1 MKTIANVKIKC
12 LSFLTLILLSACH
25 HAFAA
30 KMTGFAEQYYRDDL
44 SSQEVVSQQ
53 PISPTITIGT
63 KAIQMET
70 TSLTDIADI
79 PIQIDSS
86 ARWLCLHSKDGINYW
101 FISDNEMG
109 RGLLTAIAIA
119 KDGNHKECVASPE
132 SIRVSIGKISLLD
145 TTRQDIAQSFGN
157 NEVIKKEAVL
167 FYQDTPVQEGFTQS
181 NTVSYSFDGEK
192 VRGVIVGQITS
203 N

>member
-1 MKTIANVKIKC
+1 MKH
-12 LSFLTLILLSACH
+12 LSSLLLLLLSASQYVY
-25 HAFAA
+25 ADQ
-30 KMTGFAEQYYRDDL
+30 MSGFATQYYQEDIPLPEIASAFSL
-44 SSQEVVSQQ
+44 SPVV
-53 PISPTITIGT
+53 TIGN
-63 KAIQMET
+63 KAIQMEA

-109 RGLLTAIAIA
+109 RGLLTAIAMA
-119 KDGNHKECVASPE
+119 KDGNHKECIASPA
-132 SIRVSIGKISLLD
+132 SIRVSIGKTPLLD
-145 TTRQDIAQSFGN
+145 AARQDIAQSLGN
-157 NEVIKKEAVL
+157 NEEIKKEAVL
-167 FYQDTPVQEGFTQS
+167 FYQETPVQGGFTQS
-181 NTVSYSFDGEK
+181 NTVSYYFNGKK

>member
-1 MKTIANVKIKC
+1 MKR
-12 LSFLTLILLSACH
+12 LSNLLLLLLSASQFVY
-25 HAFAA
+25 ADQ
-30 KMTGFAEQYYRDDL
+30 MSGFATQYYQEDISLPEIAAAFPL
-44 SSQEVVSQQ
+44 SPVV
-53 PISPTITIGT
+53 TIGN

-79 PIQIDSS
+79 PIQTDSS

-119 KDGNHKECVASPE
+119 KDGNHKECMASPE
-132 SIRVSIGKISLLD
+132 SIRVSIAKISLLD
-145 TTRQDIAQSFGN
+145 TTRQDIAQSFGIN
-157 NEVIKKEAVL
+157 KVPEKEAFL
-167 FYQDTPVQEGFTQS
+167 FYRETPVQGEFTQS
-181 NTVSYSFDGEK
+181 NTVSYYFDGEN

>member
-1 MKTIANVKIKC
+1 
-12 LSFLTLILLSACH
+12 
-25 HAFAA
+25 
-30 KMTGFAEQYYRDDL
+30 
-44 SSQEVVSQQ
+44 
-53 PISPTITIGT
+53 
-63 KAIQMET
+63 
-70 TSLTDIADI
+70 
-79 PIQIDSS
+79 
-86 ARWLCLHSKDGINYW
+86 
-101 FISDNEMG
+101 
-109 RGLLTAIAIA
+109 
-119 KDGNHKECVASPE
+119 VASPE

-181 NTVSYSFDGEK
+181 NTVSYYFDGEK